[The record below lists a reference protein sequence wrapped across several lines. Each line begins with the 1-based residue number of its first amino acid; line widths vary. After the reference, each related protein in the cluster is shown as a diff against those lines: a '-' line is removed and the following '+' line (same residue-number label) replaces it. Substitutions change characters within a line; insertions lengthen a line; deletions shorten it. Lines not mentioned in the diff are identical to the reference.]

1 MSAFEP
7 KTRDELERN
16 FVEAFERLVRANAA
30 YDQGHWGDAPNIAKE
45 AFNFVH
51 DYGRLVSL
59 LTHLDLKAHMK
70 FLSTARARKSESLP
84 PGAVLASPEYR
95 LIDASIGFDGM
106 GYEPLLGR
114 VPSLN
119 ALPFNQW
126 YDETVLAWYGRE
138 DIRRGEII
146 EFIRHVEGGGH
157 VAGLF
162 GPRWAK
168 KMMGLIRGDWVDG
181 CMRLGNG
188 PTVEPE
194 PYAPAYATMRQI
206 GWELEETLRQ
216 GCPSLI
222 SRANFAPAP
231 GPRMRPARKILP

>member
-1 MSAFEP
+1 MTAFEP
-7 KTRDELERN
+7 KTRDELEHN
-16 FVEAFERLVRANAA
+16 FVEAFERLMRANAA

-51 DYGRLVSL
+51 DYGRLISL
-59 LTHLDLKAHMK
+59 LTHLDMKAQMQ
-70 FLSTARARKSESLP
+70 FLSTAKARETEGLP
-84 PGAVLASPEYR
+84 PGSVLVSPEYR
-95 LIDASIGFDGM
+95 LINASIEFAGM

-114 VPSLN
+114 VPSLKP
-119 ALPFNQW
+119 LPFDQW
-126 YDETVLAWYGRE
+126 YEETVLAWYGRE
-138 DIRRGEII
+138 DISRGKII

-157 VAGLF
+157 VAGRF
-162 GPRWAK
+162 EPRWAK
-168 KMMGLIRGDWVDG
+168 EMGLIRGDWVNG

-188 PTVEPE
+188 PAVEPE

-206 GWELEETLRQ
+206 GWELEETLRR

-231 GPRMRPARKILP
+231 GPRMRPTRQFLP